1 MKFWQLCAILGGG
14 FLLLRYGA
22 PVLLPIFCGSLFS
35 SLTCRCTDRI
45 AARFSW
51 DRRRCALCGAVAVGL
66 CALGVTAG
74 AVLLCGSVFSG
85 KILRGWYGSVTEL
98 VESWRAI
105 PRVGGR
111 ICDFLENAAG
121 NLLREAAFWAGR
133 RIGAAGEM
141 LTRIVVGACV
151 FFFRC
156 GGREPIADALLC
168 RLPPSYRET
177 AARVLGFADRVIDA
191 AGLYVRA
198 TLALGGG
205 AFVLFALGLTLLRQE
220 NALFLAFLA
229 AVADLLPVVGAGI
242 VLVPWAATQFLRGR
256 MLYGWLTLALLLL
269 QWSLRQLLEPRF
281 YGRALRLS
289 PCLTV
294 VAAYLGYEAAGFP
307 GMLLLPLA
315 LSAFGDAGHSG
326 SGSGNDS
333 YACAGSIE

>member
-1 MKFWQLCAILGGG
+1 MKFWQLCAICGGG

-22 PVLLPIFCGSLFS
+22 PVLFPIFCGALLS

-51 DRRRCALCGAVAVGL
+51 DRRRCALIGAVVVGL
-66 CALGVTAG
+66 CALGLLAA
-74 AVLLCGSVFSG
+74 AVLLCGSVLSG
-85 KILRGWYGSVTEL
+85 AFLRGLYESVTAL

-105 PRVGGR
+105 PRVGDR

-121 NLLREAAFWAGR
+121 NLVREAAFWAGR
-133 RIGAAGEM
+133 RIGAAGEV

-156 GGREPIADALLC
+156 GGGATIPDALLC
-168 RLPPSYRET
+168 HLPYRET
-177 AARVLGFADRVIDA
+177 IARVLEFAERLIDA
-191 AGLYVRA
+191 AGQYVRA
-198 TLALGGG
+198 AWVLGGG
-205 AFVLFALGLTLLRQE
+205 AFALFALGLALLRQE

-229 AVADLLPVVGAGI
+229 AVADVLPVVGAGI
-242 VLVPWAATQFLRGR
+242 VLVPWAVTQFLRGR
-256 MLYGWLTLALLLL
+256 MLAGWLILALLFL
-269 QWSLRQLLEPRF
+269 QWSVRQLLEPRF

-294 VAAYLGYEAAGFP
+294 VAAYLGYTAAGFS

-315 LSAFGDAGHSG
+315 LSAAV
-326 SGSGNDS
+326 SGNP
-333 YACAGSIE
+333 AAETCRTPAPGQ